1 MKTEKEIVEAY
12 LEALNHHDIDA
23 VMALYDDDTVFE
35 IADGDDVVG
44 KSALRPFQEFYNALN
59 SQWRWFDYVSE
70 PGQVSCQGTMQ
81 NDFTRA
87 LGLDEMHYPSIKI
100 TLRDGLITSMR
111 SEASQESMEQYKQA
125 DKAFE
130 AWVTKEKP
138 EALAEL
144 MPDKFTYS
152 KESALS
158 LMALLREWQAV
169 QA

>member
-12 LEALNHHDIDA
+12 LEAINKHDIDA

-35 IADGDDVVG
+35 IVDGDDVVG

-59 SQWRWFDYVSE
+59 SQWHLFDYISE

-81 NDFTRA
+81 NDWTRA
-87 LGLDEMHYPSIKI
+87 LGIDEMHYPSIKI

-111 SEASQESMEQYKQA
+111 PEASQECMEQVKQA
-125 DKAFE
+125 DEAFMSW
-130 AWVTKEKP
+130 AAKERP

-158 LMALLREWQAV
+158 LMALLHEWQAI